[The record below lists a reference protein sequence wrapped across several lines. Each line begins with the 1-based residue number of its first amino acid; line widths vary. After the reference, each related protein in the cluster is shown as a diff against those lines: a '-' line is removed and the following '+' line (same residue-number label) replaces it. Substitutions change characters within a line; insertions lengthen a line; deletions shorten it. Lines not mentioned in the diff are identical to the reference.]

1 METGREQDMFARF
14 LIIIKLK
21 INKFNNR
28 TIVYK

>member
-28 TIVYK
+28 TIEYK